1 MKSGSQRNLC
11 IIVCSPIIHDN
22 QKVEAT
28 QVSFDGGMDE
38 RNAVYTCP
46 HLNGIL
52 DSLKKEGRHGLQ
64 HAWDLEDILLSE
76 RSQSE
81 TNILRFLL
89 VEVPRVVTF
98 TEMESRTVVVGGWG
112 KGRMGSSV

>member
-1 MKSGSQRNLC
+1 M
-11 IIVCSPIIHDN
+11 
-22 QKVEAT
+22 
-28 QVSFDGGMDE
+28 SFDGGMDE